1 MVYYFKTKLSKEKQY
16 IVVIDKPAFTEVEL
30 NGSLVGVRNQS
41 IRYGIISN
49 DLDIINQKF
58 NINDEILGY
67 NFSDELIEGYDNLYK
82 LTKE

>member
-30 NGSLVGVRNQS
+30 NGTLVGVRNQS

-67 NFSDELIEGYDNLYK
+67 NFSEELIEGYDNLYK